1 MERLLV
7 VGCGSIGE
15 RHIRCLGSCQE
26 VEVTPCDP
34 RDERLEEMVALY
46 GTRPGI
52 ADYADADLDEFDAVL
67 ICTPSNLHIP
77 QAMRACEHGCHL
89 FVEKP
94 IAVDMAGV
102 DELTQAAGER
112 ELVLQVGYTLRHH
125 PLLSSAREL
134 VNRGAI
140 GTVYMADIC
149 CGAFIG
155 DARPEY
161 AQLYWASRATGGG
174 VLYDASHELDLIQ
187 WFLGPVAEVS
197 CMAKHFKLDV
207 DADVDDGATLIMR
220 TEGGVLVSMFCN
232 DIQRNYKRGG
242 QIIGDKGTVEY
253 SYDESRFSLYQGDT
267 GTWIHEAKQF
277 ERDDFYVNQMQNFCA
292 AIRGEQEPR
301 VSGEDGKLAL
311 ALALAAYRSAAEKR
325 VLEIAEI
332 LA

>member
-1 MERLLV
+1 MQRLLV

-15 RHIRCLGSCQE
+15 RHIRCLGSCQD

-34 RDERLEEMVALY
+34 RDERLEQMLALY

-67 ICTPSNLHIP
+67 ICTPSNMHIP
-77 QAMRACEHGCHL
+77 QAMRACRHGCHL

-94 IAVDMAGV
+94 MSVDMAGV
-102 DELTQAAGER
+102 DALIEAAAER
-112 ELVLQVGYTLRHH
+112 ELVLQVGYMLRHH
-125 PLLSSAREL
+125 PLLASAQKL
-134 VNRGAI
+134 VQQGAI

-161 AQLYWASRATGGG
+161 AQLYWAKRASGGG

-197 CMAKHFKLDV
+197 CMARHFKLEV
-207 DADVDDGATLIMR
+207 DADVDDGAVLIMR
-220 TEGGVLVSMFCN
+220 TESGALVNMFCN
-232 DIQRNYKRGG
+232 DIQRNYKRAG

-267 GTWIHEAKQF
+267 GTWIHQSKQF
-277 ERDDFYVNQMQNFCA
+277 ERDDFYINQMQNFCA
-292 AIRGEQEPR
+292 AIRGEEEPR
-301 VSGEDGKLAL
+301 VNGEDGKRSLAL
-311 ALALAAYRSAAEKR
+311 ALAGYLSAAEKR
-325 VLEIAEI
+325 FVQIAEV

>member
-1 MERLLV
+1 MQRLLV

-15 RHIRCLGSCQE
+15 RHIRCLGSCQD

-34 RDERLEEMVALY
+34 RDERLEQMLALY

-67 ICTPSNLHIP
+67 ICTPSNMHIP
-77 QAMRACEHGCHL
+77 QAMRACEHGC
-89 FVEKP
+89 
-94 IAVDMAGV
+94 
-102 DELTQAAGER
+102 AAAER
-112 ELVLQVGYTLRHH
+112 ELVLQVGYMLRHH
-125 PLLSSAREL
+125 PLLASAQKL
-134 VNRGAI
+134 VQQGAI

-161 AQLYWASRATGGG
+161 AQLYWAKRASGGG

-197 CMAKHFKLDV
+197 CMARHFKLEV
-207 DADVDDGATLIMR
+207 DADVDDGAVLIMR
-220 TEGGVLVSMFCN
+220 TESGALVNMFCN
-232 DIQRNYKRGG
+232 DIQRNYKRAG

-253 SYDESRFSLYQGDT
+253 SYDESRFSPYQGDT
-267 GTWIHEAKQF
+267 GTWIHQSKQF
-277 ERDDFYVNQMQNFCA
+277 ERDDFYINQMQNFCA
-292 AIRGEQEPR
+292 AIRGQEEPR
-301 VSGEDGKLAL
+301 VNGEDGKRSLAL
-311 ALALAAYRSAAEKR
+311 ALAGYLSAAEKR
-325 VLEIAEI
+325 FVQIAEV